1 MQHSKHTHAQK
12 RIYWIDT
19 NTSNAICVI
28 DRVGMPDDPRAES
41 AQKYQ
46 KSKSKN
52 IVFQQEK
59 LLNMYIKIQC
69 VKNRVVKNFQSD
81 LFFLAIHFFKF
92 LNGFCVSLSLFF
104 GYFFLSNILACAGS
118 HYFILSF
125 IL

>member
-1 MQHSKHTHAQK
+1 
-12 RIYWIDT
+12 
-19 NTSNAICVI
+19 
-28 DRVGMPDDPRAES
+28 MPDDPRAES

-59 LLNMYIKIQC
+59 LLNMYRKILC
-69 VKNRVVKNFQSD
+69 VKNRVVKNSKSD

-92 LNGFCVSLSLFF
+92 FNGFCVSLSLFF
-104 GYFFLSNILACAGS
+104 GYFFLSNILACASS

>member
-1 MQHSKHTHAQK
+1 MI
-12 RIYWIDT
+12 R
-19 NTSNAICVI
+19 
-28 DRVGMPDDPRAES
+28 MPKQFE
-41 AQKYQ
+41 KIE
-46 KSKSKN
+46 KSQSKN

-92 LNGFCVSLSLFF
+92 FNCFCVSLSLFF
-104 GYFFLSNILACAGS
+104 SYFFLFNIFACAGS